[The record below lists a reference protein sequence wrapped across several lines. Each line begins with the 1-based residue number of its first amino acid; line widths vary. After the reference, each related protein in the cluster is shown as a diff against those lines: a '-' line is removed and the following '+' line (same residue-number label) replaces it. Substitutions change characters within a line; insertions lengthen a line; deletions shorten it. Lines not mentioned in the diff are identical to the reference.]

1 MGPTDSSYDN
11 APAVNCSTPNVG
23 KDCTDP
29 PVQCG
34 NTRCAMDNQVPYWD
48 SFGLDWLAGGGTSA
62 ENLGSWA
69 RLQHSHKHG
78 LGVMTTE
85 YGRRDTQ
92 PYCEPFAQTVA
103 AQVDSFAWEVRFN
116 SISIPF

>member
-62 ENLGSWA
+62 ENLGAWA
-69 RLQHSHKHG
+69 KLQHGHKHG

-85 YGRRDTQ
+85 WHNPPTTSG
-92 PYCEPFAQTVA
+92 
-103 AQVDSFAWEVRFN
+103 
-116 SISIPF
+116 IPWAGSAGWNQANTTRSSGCGKQR

>member
-1 MGPTDSSYDN
+1 MGLADSSYDN
-11 APAVNCSTPNVG
+11 APVVNCSTPNVG

-69 RLQHSHKHG
+69 RLQHSHKRG

-85 YGRRDTQ
+85 WENPPKTTGIPWAGSAGWNQANTTRSSGCGKRR
-92 PYCEPFAQTVA
+92 
-103 AQVDSFAWEVRFN
+103 
-116 SISIPF
+116 